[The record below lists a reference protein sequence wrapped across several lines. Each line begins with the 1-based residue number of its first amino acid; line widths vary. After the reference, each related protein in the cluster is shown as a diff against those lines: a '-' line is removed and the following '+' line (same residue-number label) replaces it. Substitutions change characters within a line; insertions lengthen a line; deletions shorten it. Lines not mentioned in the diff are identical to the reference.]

1 MYGQGM
7 TLSSV
12 PQHLGRSKPNL
23 DPYGQLLRMLVPRAS
38 GIGFYDARGAALW
51 VSDDYEG
58 PDPQPVVEEALSKA
72 LPATAAEID
81 GFARDFEGAPAYAFR
96 LRDDA
101 GRLIAVAVLLVR
113 DGETRPYSFVQHLA
127 RPALEC
133 LSRELLARSTLGM
146 LSRDL
151 RARDDDLDLLLKV
164 APDDPDN
171 PEQGDELAL
180 LVQTSVDH
188 LGCRLGALVVPER
201 NVALCKARSGSKPQV
216 SVLTATHRHLLNWAQ
231 LQRRALLINKANT
244 APGGLP
250 PVKILSVPVRHV
262 SGRVTGFLAMFR
274 PADGEDFDLREER
287 LCELLGRKISAVL
300 QNNFDSATSLLT
312 RPAFD
317 LQVRAAL
324 SARDGN
330 TPSCILYL
338 DADRMHVVNDNF
350 GMHVGD
356 EVIGKIADVLRRKPR
371 PGALA
376 ARIAGDRFAV
386 FLPDCKLEFAE
397 QIAEAI
403 CRECSGLS
411 YPRGT
416 STVQVSVSVG
426 VAELTDG
433 PAALPHAVASAEIA
447 CKAAKDRGRGRVE
460 SFKEADQSIVRR
472 SLDVAVV
479 QEVHEALARDRFVLY
494 AQPILPLGAGGGEPR
509 FELLLRMLGADGE
522 VLPPGKFLSAAERYQ
537 LLPKID
543 RWVVQHALDDLR
555 TQAGVLRGRAMRF
568 SINVSGPSVADPAFL
583 EFLEESLRDSGLP
596 PETIGFEL
604 TETAAVSNLARADR
618 LMQRMRNLGCTFAL
632 DDFGTGLSSLS
643 YLRSLPVSTLKID
656 GSFVRDAASNPR
668 TEAMVRAIAQLA
680 STMGM
685 ETVAEFVETDDLR
698 MRMASL
704 GVDFGQGFA
713 IGKPV
718 PLAEVLSDLA
728 LYEAMAVQRA

>member
-1 MYGQGM
+1 MP
-7 TLSSV
+7 SSV
-12 PQHLGRSKPNL
+12 PKPHGGAEPGL
-23 DPYGQLLRMLVPRAS
+23 DLYGQLLRMLVPRAS

-51 VSDDYEG
+51 VSQNYDG
-58 PDPQPVVEEALSKA
+58 PDPRPVVEEALAKA
-72 LPATAAEID
+72 LPVTTAQID
-81 GFARDFEGAPAYAFR
+81 GFSRNFEGAPAYAFR
-96 LRDDA
+96 LRDDS
-101 GRLIAVAVLLVR
+101 GRLIAVAVLLER
-113 DGETRPYSFVQHLA
+113 DGDERPYSFIQQLA
-127 RPALEC
+127 QPALEC
-133 LSRELLARSTLGM
+133 LARELLARSRLGV

-164 APDDPDN
+164 APEDPDN
-171 PEQGDELAL
+171 PEHGDELAL
-180 LVQTSVDH
+180 LVQTCVDH
-188 LGCRLGALVVPER
+188 LGCSLGALVVPER
-201 NVALCKARSGSKPQV
+201 NVALCKSQSGSRPQV

-231 LQRRALLINKANT
+231 LQRRTLLINKVNKT
-244 APGGLP
+244 DGGLP
-250 PVKILSVPVRHV
+250 PVKILSVPVRHA

-274 PADGEDFDLREER
+274 PADGTDFDLREER

-312 RPAFD
+312 RPAFE

-324 SARDGN
+324 AARSSA
-330 TPSCILYL
+330 PSCILYL
-338 DADRMHVVNDNF
+338 DADRIHVVNDNF

-356 EVIGKIADVLRRKPR
+356 EVIGKIAEALRRKPR

-397 QIAEAI
+397 QIAEAV
-403 CRECSGLS
+403 CRECAGLS

-426 VAELTDG
+426 VAELNEG
-433 PAALPHAVASAEIA
+433 PAALPHALAAAEIA

-460 SFKEADQSIVRR
+460 VFREADQSIVRR
-472 SLDVAVV
+472 SADVAIV
-479 QEVHEALARDRFVLY
+479 QELHEALSRDRFVLF
-494 AQPILPLGAGGGEPR
+494 AQPILPLGPEGGEPR
-509 FELLLRMLGADGE
+509 FELLLRMLGAEGE
-522 VLPPGKFLSAAERYQ
+522 VLPPQKFLSAAERYQ
-537 LLPKID
+537 LLTKID
-543 RWVVQHALDDLR
+543 RWVVQHAFGDLKA
-555 TQAGVLRGRAMRF
+555 QAGLLRERGMRF
-568 SINVSGPSVADPAFL
+568 SINVSGPSIADPAFL
-583 EFLEESLRDSGLP
+583 GFLEEMLQDSRLP
-596 PETIGFEL
+596 AELIGFEL
-604 TETAAVSNLARADR
+604 TETAAVSNLARAEQ

-656 GSFVRDAASNPR
+656 GSFVRDAASNSR

-698 MRMASL
+698 IRMASL

-713 IGKPV
+713 IGKPA
-718 PLAEVLSDLA
+718 PLAEVLGDLA
-728 LYEAMAVQRA
+728 LYEAMVAQRA